1 MKIDCFIMNPPYSAA
16 EKGGL
21 GVGGSKIHL
30 CQQVMKQLEN
40 QRVVCICGMSG
51 AFELKHKIT
60 FFEKQ
65 GCDIFENANVYTY
78 IWTINDKK
86 PLLYKD
92 IHSLKRVKKSKYFFL
107 HTTSSTV
114 PEIKTENKSEVNRV
128 YVDVEN
134 DEEMNKINEFLKQ
147 NYTPYK
153 DWFYGICKPMWCIAN
168 ILYNSKWRDR
178 FVK

>member
-1 MKIDCFIMNPPYSAA
+1 
-16 EKGGL
+16 
-21 GVGGSKIHL
+21 
-30 CQQVMKQLEN
+30 MKQLEN

-134 DEEMNKINEFLKQ
+134 DEEMNEINEFLKQ
-147 NYTPYK
+147 NYTQCK

-168 ILYNSKWRDR
+168 ILYNSPWRER